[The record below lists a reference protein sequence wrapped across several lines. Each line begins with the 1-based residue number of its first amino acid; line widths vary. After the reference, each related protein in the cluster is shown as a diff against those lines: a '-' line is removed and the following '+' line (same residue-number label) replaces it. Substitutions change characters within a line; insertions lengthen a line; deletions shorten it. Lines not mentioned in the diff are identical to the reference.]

1 MAKTKLEDV
10 IVPEIFANYVLQK
23 TTDRNALI
31 TSGIASADE
40 NVAQRMFKGG
50 KGIELPFW
58 KRTNARSEV
67 LSESSPMTTHKIVAG
82 GDYAAVHARG
92 IGYSS
97 NDLSGLFAGDDPM
110 NAMATM
116 VADDWSGSFQ
126 EVLLASLKGVFGA
139 TSMSDHVLDISTK
152 TGDDG
157 VLSNNALIDAIY
169 LLGDNFKN
177 LTGLAM
183 HSAVMA
189 KLAKLKLL
197 DDYPR
202 DASQMAPEFDTYM
215 RRRIIVDDAISPETI
230 TVGSDTSA
238 KAYPIYLFGNGAVAY
253 NESPALME
261 TEPDR
266 DSGQGDDYLY
276 TRRVFTM
283 HPRGI
288 KWIGSPAGATASNEE
303 LATGT
308 NWELVEDSKNVL
320 IAKLIVRLD

>member
-1 MAKTKLEDV
+1 ML
-10 IVPEIFANYVLQK
+10 VPELFAQYVIQRTVEK
-23 TTDRNALI
+23 NALI
-31 TSGIASADE
+31 ASGIASPDAGI
-40 NVAQRMFKGG
+40 ASRMFRGG

-58 KRTNARSEV
+58 KRTKARSEV
-67 LSESSPMTTHKIVAG
+67 LSEENPMTTHKIVAG

-97 NDLSGLFAGDDPM
+97 NDLAGLFAGDDPM
-110 NAMATM
+110 TAVATM

-126 EVLLASLKGVFGA
+126 EVLLASLKGIFA
-139 TSMSDHVLDISTK
+139 SESMADHVKDISGVS
-152 TGDDG
+152 GDKG
-157 VLSNNALIDAIY
+157 VISNDALIDGIY
-169 LLGDNFKN
+169 LLGDNFKA

-183 HSAVMA
+183 HSSVMA

-202 DASQMAPEFDTYM
+202 DASNTAPEFDTYM
-215 RRRIIVDDAISPETI
+215 RRRIIVDDDIKPETLE
-230 TVGSDTSA
+230 GGG

-253 NESPALME
+253 NENAALLE
-261 TEPDR
+261 AEPDR

-288 KWIGSPAGATASNEE
+288 KWKGSPKGATASNEE

-308 NWELVEDSKNVL
+308 NWELVEDSKNVY
-320 IAKLIVRLD
+320 IAKLVVRLE

>member
-10 IVPEIFANYVLQK
+10 IVPEIFADYVLQK
-23 TTDRNALI
+23 TTERNALI

-126 EVLLASLKGVFGA
+126 DVLLASLKGIFA
-139 TSMSDHVLDISTK
+139 STSMADHVLDISAK

-169 LLGDNFKN
+169 LLGDNFKS

-202 DASQMAPEFDTYM
+202 DASAMAPEFDTYM
-215 RRRIIVDDAISPETI
+215 RRRIIVDDAIKPTDLES
-230 TVGSDTSA
+230 GS

-288 KWIGSPAGATASNEE
+288 KWIGKPEGATASDEE

-308 NWELVEDSKNVL
+308 NWELVEDSKNVV
-320 IAKLIVRLD
+320 IAKLVVRLD

>member
-1 MAKTKLEDV
+1 
-10 IVPEIFANYVLQK
+10 
-23 TTDRNALI
+23 
-31 TSGIASADE
+31 
-40 NVAQRMFKGG
+40 MFRGG

-67 LSESSPMTTHKIVAG
+67 LSEESPMTTHKIVAG

-92 IGYSS
+92 LGYSS
-97 NDLSGLFAGDDPM
+97 NDLSGLFAGVDPM
-110 NAMATM
+110 DAMTTM

-126 EVLLASLKGVFGA
+126 EVLLSSLKGVFNA
-139 TSMSDHVLDISTK
+139 TSMSDHILDISTK
-152 TGDDG
+152 SGDAG

-169 LLGDNFKN
+169 LLGDNFKS

-202 DASQMAPEFDTYM
+202 DASAMAPEFDTYM
-215 RRRIIVDDAISPETI
+215 RRRIIVDDSIAPETI
-230 TVGSDTSA
+230 IVGSDSA

-253 NESPALME
+253 NENAALME

-288 KWIGSPAGATASNEE
+288 KWTGTPAGATASNSE
-303 LATGT
+303 LETGT

-320 IAKLIVRLD
+320 IAKLVVRVD

>member
-1 MAKTKLEDV
+1 M
-10 IVPEIFANYVLQK
+10 QK
-23 TTDRNALI
+23 TTEKNALI
-31 TSGIASADE
+31 TSGIASPDA
-40 NVAQRMFKGG
+40 NIAQRMFKGG

-67 LSESSPMTTHKIVAG
+67 LSEESPMTTHKIVAG

-97 NDLSGLFAGDDPM
+97 NDLSKLFAGSDPM
-110 NAMATM
+110 GEMTTM
-116 VADDWSGSFQ
+116 VSNDWSASFQ
-126 EVLLASLKGVFGA
+126 EVLLSSLKGIFA
-139 TSMSDHVLDISTK
+139 STLMKDHVIDISK
-152 TGDDG
+152 KEGESG

-169 LLGDNFKN
+169 LLGDNFKS

-183 HSAVMA
+183 HSAVMG

-202 DASQMAPEFDTYM
+202 DAANTAPEFDTYM
-215 RRRIIVDDAISPETI
+215 RRRIIVDDTIEPEKI
-230 TVGSDTSA
+230 TVGSDENA
-238 KAYPIYLFGNGAVAY
+238 KAYPIYLFGQGAFAY
-253 NESPALME
+253 NESAALME
-261 TEPDR
+261 VEPDR

-288 KWIGSPAGATASNEE
+288 KWKGNPAGATASNTE
-303 LATGT
+303 LETGT
-308 NWELVEDSKNVL
+308 NWELVEDSKNVV
-320 IAKLIVRLD
+320 IAKLVVRVD

>member
-1 MAKTKLEDV
+1 
-10 IVPEIFANYVLQK
+10 
-23 TTDRNALI
+23 
-31 TSGIASADE
+31 
-40 NVAQRMFKGG
+40 MFKGG

-67 LSESSPMTTHKIVAG
+67 LSEDNPMTTHKVVAG

-92 IGYSS
+92 IGYSA
-97 NDLSGLFAGDDPM
+97 NDLSGLFAGSDPM
-110 NAMATM
+110 DAMTTM
-116 VADDWSGSFQ
+116 VSDDWSGSFQ
-126 EVLLASLKGVFGA
+126 EILLASLKGVFA
-139 TSMSDHVLDISTK
+139 AASMKDHVLDISK
-152 TGDDG
+152 TVGDGG
-157 VLSNNALIDAIY
+157 VLSNNALIDGIY
-169 LLGDNFKN
+169 LLGDNFKS

-202 DASQMAPEFDTYM
+202 DASNTAPEFDTYM
-215 RRRIIVDDAISPETI
+215 RRRIIVDDDIAPETI
-230 TVGSDTSA
+230 SVGDSSNA

-253 NESPALME
+253 NESAALME

-288 KWIGSPAGATASNEE
+288 KWKGTPAGATASNEE
-303 LATGT
+303 LANGE

>member
-1 MAKTKLEDV
+1 M
-10 IVPEIFANYVLQK
+10 QK
-23 TTDRNALI
+23 TTKRNALI
-31 TSGIASADE
+31 TSGIASPDP
-40 NVAQRMFKGG
+40 NIAQRMFKGG

-67 LSESSPMTTHKIVAG
+67 LSEDSPMTTHKIVAG

-97 NDLSGLFAGDDPM
+97 NDLSEFFAGSDPM
-110 NAMATM
+110 GAMTTM

-126 EVLLASLKGVFGA
+126 EVLLSSLKGVFA
-139 TSMSDHVLDISTK
+139 VDSMKDHIIDISK
-152 TGDDG
+152 KEGESG
-157 VLSNNALIDAIY
+157 ILNNNALIDAIY
-169 LLGDNFKN
+169 LLGDNFKS

-202 DASQMAPEFDTYM
+202 DASNTAPEFDTYM
-215 RRRIIVDDAISPETI
+215 RRRIIVDDDITPEKI
-230 TVGSDTSA
+230 TVGSDENA
-238 KAYPIYLFGNGAVAY
+238 KAYPIYLFGQGAVAY
-253 NESPALME
+253 NESAALME

-288 KWIGSPAGATASNEE
+288 KWKGTPTGATASNTE
-303 LATGT
+303 LETGT
-308 NWELVEDSKNVL
+308 NWELVEDSKNVA
-320 IAKLIVRLD
+320 IAKLVVRVD

>member
-1 MAKTKLEDV
+1 M
-10 IVPEIFANYVLQK
+10 
-23 TTDRNALI
+23 I
-31 TSGIASADE
+31 TSGIALPDA
-40 NVAQRMFKGG
+40 NIAQRMFKGG

-67 LSESSPMTTHKIVAG
+67 LSEESPMTTHKIVAG

-97 NDLSGLFAGDDPM
+97 NDLSELFAGSDPM
-110 NAMATM
+110 GEMTTM

-126 EVLLASLKGVFGA
+126 EVLLSSLKGIFA
-139 TSMSDHVLDISTK
+139 STSMKDHIIDISK
-152 TGDDG
+152 KEGEAG

-169 LLGDNFKN
+169 LLGDNFKS

-183 HSAVMA
+183 HSAVMG

-202 DASQMAPEFDTYM
+202 DAANTAPEFDTYM
-215 RRRIIVDDAISPETI
+215 RRRIIVDDEIAPETI
-230 TVGSDTSA
+230 TVGSDENA
-238 KAYPIYLFGNGAVAY
+238 KAYPIYLFGQGAVAY
-253 NESPALME
+253 NESAALME
-261 TEPDR
+261 VEPDR

-288 KWIGSPAGATASNEE
+288 KWKGNPAGATASNTE
-303 LATGT
+303 LETGT
-308 NWELVEDSKNVL
+308 NWELVEDSKNVV
-320 IAKLIVRLD
+320 IAKLVVRVD

>member
-1 MAKTKLEDV
+1 
-10 IVPEIFANYVLQK
+10 
-23 TTDRNALI
+23 
-31 TSGIASADE
+31 
-40 NVAQRMFKGG
+40 MFRGG

-67 LSESSPMTTHKIVAG
+67 LSEESPMTTHKIVAG

-92 IGYSS
+92 LGYSS
-97 NDLSGLFAGDDPM
+97 NDLSGLFAGVDPM
-110 NAMATM
+110 DAMTTM

-126 EVLLASLKGVFGA
+126 EVLLSSLKGVFNA
-139 TSMSDHVLDISTK
+139 TSMSDHILDISTK
-152 TGDDG
+152 TGDAG

-169 LLGDNFKN
+169 LLGDNFKS

-202 DASQMAPEFDTYM
+202 DASAMAPEFDTYM
-215 RRRIIVDDAISPETI
+215 RRRIIVDDSIAPETI
-230 TVGSDTSA
+230 TIGSDSA

-253 NESPALME
+253 NENAALME

-288 KWIGSPAGATASNEE
+288 KWTGTPAGVTASNSE
-303 LATGT
+303 LETGT

-320 IAKLIVRLD
+320 IAKLVVRVD